1 MSKLDNLIEEG
12 PSQASTNKIINNLPI
27 IIFTLVTLILIIVIY
42 LFVKYK
48 DIDEENVVIEID
60 NINYNNTKD
69 IYIDIS
75 GAVNVAGVYPMQS
88 GQRVQDVLIKAGG
101 LQEKA
106 DKRWIQMQL
115 NLASTLNDGQKIYIP
130 FEGEVREE
138 KNSIES
144 NSTLESSKLNINS
157 ASQTELETL
166 PKIGPVIAKSIIEYR
181 QNNGNF
187 NDILDIKRV
196 PGIGESL
203 FEQIKEQISTN

>member
-1 MSKLDNLIEEG
+1 MNGLDEFLDQ
-12 PSQASTNKIINNLPI
+12 PSQTSTKLLFSPYV
-27 IIFTLVTLILIIVIY
+27 IIFLLGSIILIITIICY
-42 LFVKYK
+42 VKYQK
-48 DIDEENVVIEID
+48 EEDKNVLIETKKE
-60 NINYNNTKD
+60 NYIITKD